1 MAITKEK
8 KKDILKRLEGIKNE
22 SASIVFVS
30 AKGLPV
36 LESTQMRASLREKE
50 IGYFVPKKTL
60 MRRAFEGAFE
70 GESPEIPSEVALA
83 YGTDALAP
91 AQSVRE
97 FEKQYK
103 DNLSIL
109 GGVFQG
115 VYKNK
120 EEMTEIASIPPLP
133 VLRGMFVN
141 VINSPIQG
149 LALALNAI
157 AEKKS

>member
-8 KKDILKRLEGIKNE
+8 KKDILEKLEDIKNE
-22 SASIVFVS
+22 SESIVFVS

-36 LESTQMRASLREKE
+36 SESTQMRASLREKE

-70 GESPEIPSEVALA
+70 GVSPEIPEEVALA
-83 YGTDALAP
+83 YGKDAIAP
-91 AQSVRE
+91 AQTVRE

-103 DNLSIL
+103 ENLSIL

-149 LALALNAI
+149 FALALNAI